1 MNTPPSPEQLENP
14 AIKSLRLFQDISP
27 VFEGGEKCLP
37 ISVVLKLINM
47 AIDHERIHGK

>member
-14 AIKSLRLFQDISP
+14 ALKSMRTFAKFSHIVHDD
-27 VFEGGEKCLP
+27 EKCLP
-37 ISVVLKLINM
+37 ISVVEMLVHM

>member
-14 AIKSLRLFQDISP
+14 ALKSMRLFGKISHITH
-27 VFEGGEKCLP
+27 EDEACLP
-37 ISVVLKLINM
+37 ISVVEVLLNM